1 MKFIWS
7 MSWYL
12 RTIKWDDSKK
22 IAEYK
27 RRKSISHIYGYAY
40 CELYI
45 SEMQYERAL
54 VFCEAGLE
62 KKPDDEALLRRRKQL
77 LKILQREKTV
87 KNDNDIVRQ
96 N

>member
-1 MKFIWS
+1 
-7 MSWYL
+7 
-12 RTIKWDDSKK
+12 
-22 IAEYK
+22 
-27 RRKSISHIYGYAY
+27 
-40 CELYI
+40 
-45 SEMQYERAL
+45 MQYERAL